1 MCGVFMT
8 TLATTT
14 LEPRSDESVQVEE
27 IAIVLQMLI
36 NMLNDIRDQ
45 LQRKWQLK
53 SLCTTPILLCSLSG
67 LMTEWL

>member
-1 MCGVFMT
+1 VSAFHYRMIDLCPCWT
-8 TLATTT
+8 C
-14 LEPRSDESVQVEE
+14 SDESVQVEE

-53 SLCTTPILLCSLSG
+53 SLCTLQTLR
-67 LMTEWL
+67 